1 MIINFNIT
9 RENEQGEVEYFNSRG
24 QVVKTYPIQKL
35 NIYVSGWIDIDSI
48 SDYIDNNWLSV
59 TQAFYNA
66 MNPASF
72 QSNNKPQQNR
82 LV

>member
-9 RENEQGEVEYFNSRG
+9 RENQQGEVEYFNSRG

-35 NIYVSGWIDIDSI
+35 NDFVSMFQSDEIIADFLDENWIRTTT
-48 SDYIDNNWLSV
+48 N
-59 TQAFYNA
+59 FYNE
-66 MNPASF
+66 MNPTSF